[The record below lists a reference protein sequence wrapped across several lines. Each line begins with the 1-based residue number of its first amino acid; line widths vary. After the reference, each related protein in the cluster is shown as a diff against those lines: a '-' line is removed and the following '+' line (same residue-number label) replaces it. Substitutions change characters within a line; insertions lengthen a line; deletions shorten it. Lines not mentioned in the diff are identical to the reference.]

1 MVQISDKDKKWLLDH
16 FTKESHGKVMRGTVV
31 HDYLYAE
38 KVLKGYDKIHR
49 RGCGC
54 EYGSVQRQVD
64 QLYKEF
70 IDGQVQ

>member
-1 MVQISDKDKKWLLDH
+1 
-16 FTKESHGKVMRGTVV
+16 MRGTVV